1 MTVATLTLLVAVATL
16 IVTLA
21 SCASP
26 GFKCPIGPHR
36 RPPGGWN
43 VAIWSSRLGRRHQ
56 QGAARAAT
64 GSRSTA
70 TALEVGILVE
80 LNDVRA
86 AHGLRPLK
94 LSSALTAAAR
104 QHTFEMLADGYF
116 EHESVGGAPFEQ
128 RIRRFYGPQAAPV
141 AGRREPALVVA
152 GHRRQERARPLDGE
166 PRPPCEHP
174 HRRLA
179 RDRDRGRAR
188 RLGGG
193 EYGGL
198 PITVITTD
206 FGAR

>member
-1 MTVATLTLLVAVATL
+1 MVQVLTL
-16 IVTLA
+16 
-21 SCASP
+21 SP
-26 GFKCPIGPHR
+26 R
-36 RPPGGWN
+36 LPGVLKN
-43 VAIWSSRLGRRHQ
+43 VAILVVTVTVASIA
-56 QGAARAAT
+56 QGAARSAI

-116 EHESVGGAPFEQ
+116 EHESVGGTPFEQ
-128 RIRRFYGPQAAPV
+128 RIRRFYGP
-141 AGRREPALVVA
+141 
-152 GHRRQERARPLDGE
+152 
-166 PRPPCEHP
+166 
-174 HRRLA
+174 
-179 RDRDRGRAR
+179 
-188 RLGGG
+188 LGGARWLVG
-193 EYGGL
+193 ENLLSSSPGIAAKRALALWMVSPRHRANILTADWREIGIAAVHADSAGSEYGGL